1 MGRLLLCAG
10 AVILSLCLPDNMGDS
25 ALAYITYTV
34 DILLKIRDHIS
45 TTWLRNMLRSSN
57 FHALLYR
64 RGFVFVYSQTRDINF
79 ALSDY
84 SGAARLSV
92 LAVGADVKVAMI
104 RQDLEKE
111 LYIILNLSIGTTERC
126 VFYGASASRA
136 R

>member
-1 MGRLLLCAG
+1 M
-10 AVILSLCLPDNMGDS
+10 SDS
-25 ALAYITYTV
+25 ALAYITV
-34 DILLKIRDHIS
+34 DILVKIRDHIS

-64 RGFVFVYSQTRDINF
+64 LGFVFVYSETRDINF

-84 SGAARLSV
+84 SIAARLSV